1 MQQTI
6 LSIAGKPGLYR
17 LVSRGANQN
26 FIVESLDETHRR
38 SVAFANDR
46 VTSLS
51 DIAMYT
57 DEEDVPLMD
66 VMESVKTV
74 MKGKATAFNPKKAT
88 GDELRKV
95 FAQVLPNY
103 DRERVHTSDMQKL
116 FLWYNILV
124 EAGITDFKE
133 QDEAKGEEQAPEE
146 EKQAPQEQEQAPK
159 EEKKAVKKAKK
170 SAKKEV
176 KD

>member
-46 VTSLS
+46 VTSLG

-57 DEEDVPLMD
+57 DEDDVPLMD
-66 VMESVKTV
+66 VMESVKQV
-74 MKGKATAFNPKKAT
+74 MQGKATAFNPKKAT

-103 DRERVHTSDMQKL
+103 DRDRVHTSDMQKL

-133 QDEAKGEEQAPEE
+133 EEADKEQEEAPKAGEE
-146 EKQAPQEQEQAPK
+146 APK
-159 EEKKAVKKAKK
+159 EEPVAPKKEKKAPKKQQKEAK
-170 SAKKEV
+170 
-176 KD
+176 